1 MWYGC
6 MIWNG
11 GKSSVEYD
19 SVLFNGVTCY
29 IAVLLRTV
37 LIDKSVPEG
46 SGYKTGRVKYAEMP
60 LHPCDTQWIFFLA
73 GFIVGGQWC

>member
-6 MIWNG
+6 IIWSG

-29 IAVLLRTV
+29 IAVSLRTV

-46 SGYKTGRVKYAEMP
+46 SGYKTGRVNMQRYRFIHAIP
-60 LHPCDTQWIFFLA
+60 NGFF
-73 GFIVGGQWC
+73 F

>member
-46 SGYKTGRVKYAEMP
+46 SGYKTGVICYGTVFIHPIRNAFSYIYQYDRVDRAI
-60 LHPCDTQWIFFLA
+60 L
-73 GFIVGGQWC
+73 